1 MRQRVENIFK
11 AANHKDPKAN
21 MEQLEKLLPVGE
33 KHWQS
38 GMPNRFAWA
47 AASK

>member
-11 AANHKDPKAN
+11 AANHKDPKAT
-21 MEQLEKLLPVGE
+21 MEQVEKSLPVTE

-38 GMPNRFAWA
+38 GKPN
-47 AASK
+47 